1 MMLTDTDIDKILEGN
16 LNNECIK
23 GYAIRIND
31 RTFVTNSGKI
41 LWKRRNHATSAL
53 RMALEYRVKG
63 KIFQKLRNQGV
74 NSFDIYI
81 YSCNEYKNA
90 WKNFMKYLE
99 DNGLIQIIEIEW

>member
-1 MMLTDTDIDKILEGN
+1 MILTDADIDKILEGN
-16 LNNECIK
+16 LNNEYIK

-31 RTFVTNSGKI
+31 QTFVTNSGKI

-63 KIFQKLRNQGV
+63 KIFQKLRNQGI
-74 NSFDIYI
+74 NSSNIYR
-81 YSCNEYKNA
+81 SEEYKNA

-99 DNGLIQIIEIEW
+99 DKGLIQIIEIEW